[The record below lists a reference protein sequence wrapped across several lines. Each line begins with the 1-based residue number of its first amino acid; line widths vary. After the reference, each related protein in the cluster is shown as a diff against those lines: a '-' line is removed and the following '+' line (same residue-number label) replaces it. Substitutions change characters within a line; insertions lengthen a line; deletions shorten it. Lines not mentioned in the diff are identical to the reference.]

1 MSARGSSAPDPAGV
15 VQRWLDEV
23 WMGGDLDVVDE
34 LVAPRYVRH
43 GPSGT
48 VVRDRDGL
56 REDLRQY
63 FRVLHKPVITV
74 DDQAV
79 AGDRV
84 WTRMTIEGVDL
95 EAGTTRVMSWLQV
108 FRIDDEGRLS
118 ESWLLHAVGIDWRG
132 GEG

>member
-1 MSARGSSAPDPAGV
+1 MSVRGSAAPDPAGV

-23 WMGGDLDVVDE
+23 WMGGDLDLVDE

-48 VVRDRDGL
+48 VVRDRAGL
-56 REDLRQY
+56 REDLLQY
-63 FRVLHKPVITV
+63 SRVLHKPVITV

-108 FRIDDEGRLS
+108 FRIDEEGLLA
-118 ESWLLHAVGIDWRG
+118 ESWLLHAVGVDWRG
-132 GEG
+132 API

>member
-1 MSARGSSAPDPAGV
+1 MSASGSAAQDHADV

-48 VVRDRDGL
+48 VVRDRDEL
-56 REDLRQY
+56 RDDLRQY

-74 DDQAV
+74 DDKAV

-84 WTRMTIEGVDL
+84 WTRLTIEGVDL
-95 EAGTTRVMSWLQV
+95 EAGDTRVMSWLQV
-108 FRIDDEGRLS
+108 FRIDDDGRIA
-118 ESWLLHAVGIDWRG
+118 ESWLLHATGVDWRG
-132 GEG
+132 GAG

>member
-1 MSARGSSAPDPAGV
+1 MSGNGFAAIDPAGV

-48 VVRDRDGL
+48 VVRDRDAL
-56 REDLRQY
+56 REDLRQT
-63 FRVLHKPVITV
+63 FRVLHKPVISV
-74 DDQAV
+74 DDRAV

-95 EAGTTRVMSWLQV
+95 EAGATRVMTWLQV
-108 FRIDDEGRLS
+108 FRIDGEGRLA
-118 ESWLLHAVGIDWRG
+118 ESWLLHAVGVDWRG
-132 GEG
+132 EAS

>member
-1 MSARGSSAPDPAGV
+1 MA
-15 VQRWLDEV
+15 
-23 WMGGDLDVVDE
+23 GDLDVIDE
-34 LVAPRYVRH
+34 LVVPSYVRH

-48 VVRDRDGL
+48 VVRDRDAL

-63 FRVLHKPVITV
+63 FRVFHKPVITV

-95 EAGTTRVMSWLQV
+95 EAGTTRVMTWLQV
-108 FRIDDEGRLS
+108 FRIDSEGRLA
-118 ESWLLHAVGIDWRG
+118 ESWLLHAVGVDWRG
-132 GEG
+132 EPA